1 MRCLV
6 FLVSALLAVC
16 RARGQSDVK
25 PVVGTGGGDVCLH
38 IGATEVDRDAHIV
51 WFYGPKNKVIISYDN
66 GTYDTKLSERFQL
79 DANGSLMIRSLT
91 ANDSGLYNC
100 EIFSKNGSSQSFN
113 LTVVE
118 PSSYSSTPATPTQTS
133 ADHSTAGP
141 KPTTPP
147 NNGIPWIVGVAVL
160 IVLVVLL
167 CAVWKCREQIKER
180 FRVRYAECDQEDPGR
195 SSGQENV
202 TQDTA
207 V

>member
-1 MRCLV
+1 MMQPHVCV
-6 FLVSALLAVC
+6 CVCVSLLF
-16 RARGQSDVK
+16 SDVK

-100 EIFSKNGSSQSFN
+100 EIFSKNG
-113 LTVVE
+113 LI
-118 PSSYSSTPATPTQTS
+118 TQTHFS
-133 ADHSTAGP
+133 WLKLLVVSFSSVPGP

-167 CAVWKCREQIKER
+167 CAVWKCREQIKGQFER
-180 FRVRYAECDQEDPGR
+180 KSKSVG
-195 SSGQENV
+195 
-202 TQDTA
+202 
-207 V
+207 